1 MCELGFGCA
10 AAVHS
15 KTGLKIQI
23 GTHFGITKHPPTHSG
38 SEAWTHCFQ
47 FQNPGYRTHKRS
59 ALWVFLES
67 LGHIGWRMRT
77 SSGET
82 LVSRSFSVRL
92 LGAIICLLAGALPLV
107 ADTPSMLRGIP
118 TGGCYCHCA
127 ESKVRGGCVKMCESK
142 KYAYRWWATSCA
154 KPHMSTP
161 RGDSHAGPRYPHPRR
176 TEHAKL

>member
-1 MCELGFGCA
+1 MCELAFGSA

-23 GTHFGITKHPPTHSG
+23 GTHFGITKHPPTHSRF
-38 SEAWTHCFQ
+38 EARTLLSVPEPG
-47 FQNPGYRTHKRS
+47 FQNS
-59 ALWVFLES
+59 QALCA
-67 LGHIGWRMRT
+67 IGFFQKPASQWRMRT
-77 SSGET
+77 SRNET
-82 LVSRSFSVRL
+82 LVRRSFSVRL
-92 LGAIICLLAGALPLV
+92 LGAVICLLAGAFPLL
-107 ADTPSMLRGIP
+107 ADTPSLLRSIP

-127 ESKVRGGCVKMCESK
+127 GSKVHGGCVKMCESK

-176 TEHAKL
+176 SEHAKL